1 MEETELIE
9 PQIADEEKEKLLEQ
23 IAFLNTENA
32 ALKAEIENLGSQ
44 LEAARTLP
52 DFSTKTKQPDDKFK
66 AIKEIFRNK

>member
-9 PQIADEEKEKLLEQ
+9 PQKADEEKEKLLEQ

-32 ALKAEIENLGSQ
+32 ALKAEVENLGSQ

-52 DFSTKTKQPDDKFK
+52 DFSAKTKQPDDKFK